1 MKKLAV
7 VLLIVAA
14 GLAGWFFGR
23 AGSSSSGSDAPGGRK
38 VLFYQSAMHPWIKS
52 DKPGN
57 CTICGMKLTPV
68 YEGEKGIQTDA
79 NMVTLSSNAINV
91 IHVQTEAAEKRP
103 IEKKLEV
110 AGRVE
115 ADQTRARVISAYVDG
130 RIEKLFVN
138 FTGAEVKQGEP
149 LAVIYSPELLTA
161 EHEYLS
167 VLAQTNLSNSP
178 QLAQEHQRLA
188 ESARQRLKRLG
199 LTDSQVERVRES
211 GSATNFTTQ
220 IVAPISGTVVKRE
233 VFEGQYVKEGDRLF
247 ELIDLSRLWFVFDVY
262 EQDLPAISLGQAVS
276 VTAPALPGKT
286 FSGPITFIEPTINEA
301 TRSARVRVNLE
312 NPLIDG
318 KRALYNGLYASG
330 QIESRSE
337 PVLTV
342 SRSAVIEPGDNAR
355 VYVDHGDGGYEQRI
369 VQLGRRGENYIE
381 IVSGLEAGEKVVT
394 TGNLLIDSQ
403 AQINRVVSGSAPHQH
418 QTNDAGKQHTTV
430 APVSPDAAEKLTV
443 FLKGMHAVGQ
453 ALANDDVNNYNQRA
467 ADLPLAQ
474 NETLDAL
481 VRQVKESAANN
492 LDEARK
498 EFLPLSMAAVQTA
511 ETLRKE
517 GHYLGVKIYKC
528 PMYPRAG
535 QNAFWV
541 QSEGPL
547 RNPFYGSEMLECGTE
562 VK

>member
-1 MKKLAV
+1 MKKLLV
-7 VLLIVAA
+7 ILLIVLA
-14 GLAGWFFGR
+14 GLAGWFVGR
-23 AGSSSSGSDAPGGRK
+23 SRTNGDTSDGTRK

-68 YEGEKGIQTDA
+68 YEGEKGIETDA
-79 NMVTLSSNAINV
+79 KMITLSSNAINV
-91 IHVQTEAAEKRP
+91 INVQTEPAEKRS
-103 IEKKLEV
+103 IEKTLAA
-110 AGRVE
+110 AGRIE
-115 ADQTRARVISAYVDG
+115 ADQTRSRVIAAYVDG
-130 RIEKLFVN
+130 RVEKLFVN

-149 LAVIYSPELLTA
+149 LAVIYSPALLTA
-161 EHEYLS
+161 EREYLTI
-167 VLAQTNLSNSP
+167 LAQTNFGHSP
-178 QLAQEHQRLA
+178 RLTEEHARLV
-188 ESARQRLKRLG
+188 EGARQRLKRLG
-199 LTDSQVERVRES
+199 LTDDQIQRARES
-211 GSATNFTTQ
+211 GTATNFTTQ

-247 ELIDLSRLWFVFDVY
+247 ELMDLSHLWFVFEVY
-262 EQDLPAISLGQAVS
+262 EQDLPAISLGQTVS
-276 VTAPALPGKT
+276 VTTPALPGRT
-286 FSGPITFIEPTINEA
+286 FTGPITFIEPTINEA
-301 TRSARVRVNLE
+301 TRSARVRVELE
-312 NPLIDG
+312 NPVNDG

-330 QIESRSE
+330 HIESRSE

-369 VQLGRRGENYIE
+369 VQLGRRGENHIE

-394 TGNLLIDSQ
+394 AGNLLLDSQ

-418 QTNDAGKQHTTV
+418 QTNEPAHQHTT
-430 APVSPDAAEKLTV
+430 AEQSRPESIEKQTV
-443 FLKGMHAVGQ
+443 FLKAMHALGQ
-453 ALANDDVNNYNQRA
+453 ALASDDVKTYKERA
-467 ADLPLAQ
+467 AELPIADHEAL
-474 NETLDAL
+474 ETLA
-481 VRQVKESAANN
+481 RKVKESRATS

-498 EFLPLSMAAVQTA
+498 EFLPLSMAVVQTVEA
-511 ETLRKE
+511 HRKR
-517 GHYLGVKIYKC
+517 GHEIGVKIYKC